1 MHNNQTNFR
10 GKLIISRHGDFYE
23 TYHKL
28 NTIIING
35 NNNML
40 DINHKIHKLII
51 NGNNNNIEI
60 NPFGN
65 IIQLTLKGNNNKIIS
80 ELRKVVYIS
89 DFGSENKIIFN
100 ENNSQEEEDSSDIE
114 AQPQRY
120 IINYEEDFMENNSE
134 EEEENGYNNSDRDS
148 NIIFDIVN
156 NINLL
161 VERTNILTF
170 SLEQYINN
178 NLINSNIENALNNL
192 LDISFNDK
200 GINNNNDRC
209 IICFENFIE
218 NEKIEMT
225 KCFHLFHYLC
235 IKKWI
240 IIKSESPDCPICRR
254 KL

>member
-134 EEEENGYNNSDRDS
+134 EEENGYNNSDRDS

-156 NINLL
+156 NITLDDL
-161 VERTNILTF
+161 VIKMNWLSGF
-170 SLEQYINN
+170 K
-178 NLINSNIENALNNL
+178 
-192 LDISFNDK
+192 SFDP
-200 GINNNNDRC
+200 
-209 IICFENFIE
+209 
-218 NEKIEMT
+218 KIFM
-225 KCFHLFHYLC
+225 Y
-235 IKKWI
+235 
-240 IIKSESPDCPICRR
+240 
-254 KL
+254 